1 MSYILY
7 EETEEKEKD
16 NNKTNTIILTII
28 IGLVLIFIGLIAYGA
43 STSHWGTVVNKYE
56 VKEHS
61 IVEYDETLDTE
72 ITIIYPARYYIVI
85 ECNDGY
91 YKCEVDEFRYVTS
104 SMGKKVQIDSNAITE
119 KIKGAENKNE

>member
-1 MSYILY
+1 M
-7 EETEEKEKD
+7 KEFKFKKGD
-16 NNKTNTIILTII
+16 IIPTIII
-28 IGLVLIFIGLIAYGA
+28 IGLVLIFIGLIAYGI
-43 STSHWGTVVNKYE
+43 SITHWGVVVNKYE

-61 IVEYDETLDTE
+61 IVEYDEALDTE

-104 SMGKKVQIDSNAITE
+104 SMGKRVQIDSNVIIE

>member
-1 MSYILY
+1 M
-7 EETEEKEKD
+7 KEFKFKKGD
-16 NNKTNTIILTII
+16 IIPTIII
-28 IGLVLIFIGLIAYGA
+28 IGLVLIFFGLIAYGM
-43 STSHWGTVVNKYE
+43 STVHWGTLVNKYE
-56 VKEHS
+56 VKEYT
-61 IVEYDETLDTE
+61 VAEYDETLDTE

-104 SMGKKVQIDSNAITE
+104 SIGKRVQIDSNAITE